1 MAGIKTAYIGIG
13 SNLGDRIE
21 NCNKAAALMGEYGIA
36 VEARSSMLETKP
48 WGAANQP
55 DFINMCVKVSTILT
69 PHRLLETLIEIEQR
83 IGRVKTYTW
92 GPRTIDLDILLY
104 EYDIIDEVN
113 LRIPHE
119 QLHKR
124 EFALKTLNE
133 IAPDVFHPVLQ
144 LTIKTLL
151 ERLNHE

>member
-1 MAGIKTAYIGIG
+1 
-13 SNLGDRIE
+13 
-21 NCNKAAALMGEYGIA
+21 
-36 VEARSSMLETKP
+36 
-48 WGAANQP
+48 
-55 DFINMCVKVSTILT
+55 
-69 PHRLLETLIEIEQR
+69 
-83 IGRVKTYTW
+83 
-92 GPRTIDLDILLY
+92 